1 MGAMRNEKWQ
11 DISKA
16 LRSKPMTPTEN
27 KLLIKLANKL
37 RKLINEKEQTVGIH
51 IDIEDTKRDI
61 FSLIERKIK

>member
-1 MGAMRNEKWQ
+1 
-11 DISKA
+11 
-16 LRSKPMTPTEN
+16 MTPTEN